1 MKLVI
6 SVVSVKIIAQFSCQ
20 SDGLMMEA
28 GREVKLGVSG
38 LPVKS
43 EDDVEVSDNPID
55 TEKGQ

>member
-6 SVVSVKIIAQFSCQ
+6 SVVSVKIITQFSCQ
-20 SDGLMMEA
+20 SGGLMMKA
-28 GREVKLGVSG
+28 GREVKSGVIG
-38 LPVKS
+38 LLVKS